1 MFNINLYNPDFV
13 IDCSKLVNCKDIY
26 SVMRNNRIV
35 KAYVYGMCFKPGP
48 LLASDFSKVGKSCPN
63 LGEKREGQVGERI
76 TRQLSWVPG
85 WEEEHVRSDHGADF
99 WFGIVYDLIPKGL
112 LPATFNKNDVTIA
125 VWDISKRMSIADIYG
140 GEEQATGWAEGSLA
154 KQYKDKFN
162 RLPHLNKQD
171 PSQGKHY
178 KKGYVPKSTLDQFV
192 QFG

>member
-13 IDCSKLVNCKDIY
+13 IDCSKLIDSKDIY
-26 SVMRNNRIV
+26 SVMRNQGIV

-48 LLASDFSKVGKSCPN
+48 LVAHDFSKVGKSCPD
-63 LGEKREGQVGERI
+63 LGEKREYQVGERI

-85 WEEEHVRSDHGADF
+85 WAGPHVRSDHGADF

-112 LPATFNKNDVTIA
+112 LPATFNKDDVTIA
-125 VWDISKRMSIADIYG
+125 VWDVSKRMPMADIYG
-140 GEEQATGWAEGSLA
+140 GEEQATGWAEGELA
-154 KQYKDKFN
+154 HQYKNIFG

-178 KKGYVPKSTLDQFV
+178 KKGYVQKSILDQFV
-192 QFG
+192 QFT